1 MGEEE
6 QVTTSE
12 CVAAPSV
19 KVTEREGT
27 SVSREFF
34 LSNSVC
40 LHMCWRRGGGGGWR
54 RGVRPPPQPESIY
67 NTRKSP
73 SQPYSHSPA
82 SHLCPPNNNNVNNS
96 INNDHKNCNPQF
108 LVTYSG
114 PGTVCSMSFTY
125 SNSCSSQEYL

>member
-27 SVSREFF
+27 SVSKEFF

-40 LHMCWRRGGGGGWR
+40 LRMCWRRGGGGVAG
-54 RGVRPPPQPESIY
+54 GETS
-67 NTRKSP
+67 
-73 SQPYSHSPA
+73 
-82 SHLCPPNNNNVNNS
+82 
-96 INNDHKNCNPQF
+96 
-108 LVTYSG
+108 
-114 PGTVCSMSFTY
+114 SMARIR
-125 SNSCSSQEYL
+125 L